1 VASTF
6 VTFPA
11 SFLAAIITLASPG
24 PQVPHLSAVRIMKP
38 PQIDG
43 RLDDAVWAT
52 APATDTFTQ
61 QYPFDHQPPSERTLL
76 RVLYDD
82 QALYIGFD
90 CDQIH
95 TPILAHLTRRDRDSE
110 SEWVWI
116 QLDSRNDGKSAFLF
130 GVNIAGVLA
139 DGQTI
144 NQTTFSWD
152 WDENWEARTARTPTG
167 WSAEIRLP
175 LRILRFEGGL
185 PIQSWGMQG
194 GRYIAYRQET
204 DLWSYFPREVAAP
217 ITHFGRL
224 EGLQN
229 LHGSGGLELR
239 PFALGFGRRREV
251 IPGTTLVSGYDA
263 GGSGGLDLKW
273 HIAPDLT
280 LDSAFNPDFAQV
292 EADQVILNLTNYE
305 IQLPEKRPLFLE
317 GAEAFSFPLQLFY
330 SRRIGSAP
338 LPPSLPTSTMS
349 TKQLVDVPPAATIYG
364 AAKLVGRLGR
374 DWTVGALSAVT
385 ARNEVTV
392 QDQQTLVRTTQLAAP
407 LTAFNVLRIKRELG
421 GSGHIGIIG
430 TGATAFEDN
439 GGYPVVSGSQYC
451 PQGQI
456 VAPGTPCFHDAYVG
470 GIDGLWRSSSGDY
483 VLGGAFVESLT
494 HGGSAITQPD
504 GTAIGPGATSPGG
517 WARIAKE
524 GGKHLLWS
532 AEYTGAGRYLDYNDV
547 GFMPRQNLHEMKA
560 SLAYRTLEAGP
571 RTIDTATGLEVSER
585 LNLSGV
591 DLGQL
596 YELNTRARLRNFW
609 SFLLAA
615 DFAPARFDDREVGDG
630 TAMERGR
637 YLGGRL
643 ELSTDPRRRVF
654 LSLSNQEQVIQGG
667 AFSTSTQATLS
678 FHALPQLDIEL
689 LPQLSWSSG
698 EPRYAWQAV
707 TAGGPLLFGKLLA
720 KSVSATLRAT
730 YTFTPQLTLQAY
742 GQAFLAAGHYDDIRS
757 AGTPGAPVRLTDIA
771 MGSPV
776 TPAQTADFEEAAL
789 NVNVV
794 LRWEYRLGSVA
805 YLVYSRS
812 QVPSLPTASFAPPA
826 NLDPRA
832 FSHGASADVL
842 LLKIS
847 YWWAS

>member
-1 VASTF
+1 LIVPIP
-6 VTFPA
+6 VL
-11 SFLAAIITLASPG
+11 LATLAFEPSSPAA
-24 PQVPHLSAVRIMKP
+24 PHLSALRITEP

-43 RLDDAVWAT
+43 RLDEAVWAK
-52 APATDTFTQ
+52 APASNAFTQ
-61 QYPFDHQPPSERTLL
+61 QYPFDHQTASERTLL
-76 RVLYDD
+76 RILYDD
-82 QALYIGFD
+82 EALYVGFD
-90 CDQIH
+90 CEQLY

-175 LRILRFEGGL
+175 LRILRFEGSL
-185 PIQSWGMQG
+185 PVQSWGMQG

-217 ITHFGRL
+217 VAHFGRL
-224 EGLQN
+224 DDLQN
-229 LHGSGGLELR
+229 LHRAGGLELR

-273 HIAPDLT
+273 HVATDLT
-280 LDSAFNPDFAQV
+280 LDAAFNPDFAQV

-317 GAEAFSFPLQLFY
+317 GADVFAFPLQLFY

-349 TKQLVDVPPAATIYG
+349 TKQLVDVPSPAEIYG
-364 AAKLVGRLGR
+364 AAKLVGRLGH
-374 DWTVGALSAVT
+374 DWTIGALSAVT
-385 ARNEVTV
+385 ARSEVTV
-392 QDQQTLVRTTQLAAP
+392 EDQQTSVRSTQLAAP

-421 GSGHIGIIG
+421 GSGHIGLLG
-430 TGATAFEDN
+430 TGATSFERN
-439 GGYPVVSGSQYC
+439 GGYPVVDSSQYC

-470 GIDGLWRSSSGDY
+470 GVDGLWRSSNGDY
-483 VLGGAFVESLT
+483 VFGGAFVESLS
-494 HGGSAITQPD
+494 HGGSPITQAD
-504 GTAIGPGATSPGG
+504 GTSIGPGATSPGG

-524 GGKHLLWS
+524 GGKHVLWS

-547 GFMPRQNLHEMKA
+547 GFMPRQNLHEVKA
-560 SLAYRTLEAGP
+560 LFSYRTLDAGP
-571 RTIDTATGLEVSER
+571 RTIETATAFEYSER
-585 LNLSGV
+585 LNLAGV

-596 YELNTRARLRNFW
+596 FELNTRARFRNFW
-609 SFLLAA
+609 SFLVAA

-630 TAMERGR
+630 TALERAR
-637 YLGGRL
+637 YVGGRL

-654 LSLSNQEQVIQGG
+654 LMLENQEQVIQGG
-667 AFSTSTQATLS
+667 AFGATGQATLS

-689 LPQLSWSSG
+689 LPQITWSSG

-707 TAGGPLLFGKLLA
+707 TPGGPLLFGKLLA
-720 KSVSATLRAT
+720 RSVSATLRAA

-742 GQAFLAAGHYDDIRS
+742 AQAFLASGHYDDVRS
-757 AGTPGAPVRLTDIA
+757 AGTPGALVRLTDIA
-771 MGSPV
+771 LGTPV
-776 TPAQTADFEEAAL
+776 TSSQTPDFEEAAL

-812 QVPSLPTASFAPPA
+812 QVPAVPSTAFTSPA
-826 NLDPRA
+826 ALDAHA
-832 FSHGASADVL
+832 FGHGASADVL

-847 YWWAS
+847 YWWSS